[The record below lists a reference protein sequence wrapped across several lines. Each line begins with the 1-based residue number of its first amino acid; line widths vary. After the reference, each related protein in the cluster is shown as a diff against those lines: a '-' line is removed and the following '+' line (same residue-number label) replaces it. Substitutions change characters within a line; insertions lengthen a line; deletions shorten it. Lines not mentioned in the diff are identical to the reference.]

1 MSWDKC
7 LTSKNIVAL
16 KFRLGVTRGH
26 WKCDSTDRPCTS
38 SYSSLL
44 LLLLFMPSVSKITRD
59 FGKKIDTKEKI
70 VGVTILLRVVLPNKG
85 IVQQNAV
92 IMDARSA

>member
-1 MSWDKC
+1 
-7 LTSKNIVAL
+7 
-16 KFRLGVTRGH
+16 
-26 WKCDSTDRPCTS
+26 
-38 SYSSLL
+38 
-44 LLLLFMPSVSKITRD
+44 MPSVSKITRD